1 MVEEAETGEYSRLP
15 DRNIKKGTVMNVTMW
30 RKALNVIPRITKDEW
45 DHLDIISRW
54 LISTRAA
61 VLIMTF
67 ISAGIAGIFALQAG
81 KFNLGYWL
89 ALALGLILAHATNN
103 LFNDYTDF
111 IKGVDKGNYYRAQY
125 GPQPLEH
132 GLLTKRQLLAYAM
145 VTGLLALLAGAVL
158 VYAWGSFALL
168 LLGLGAF
175 FVLFYTFPLK
185 YIALGELAV
194 LIVWGPLMIGGG
206 YYVVAGEW
214 SWTVVLASLPYAL
227 GVTTVIFGKHIDKYE
242 DDRARGIH
250 TLPVLLGEKVSRY
263 VVVIMTALQYLM
275 VTYLVIVGF
284 FTPVMLIVFFALTTF
299 LRQFLPMY
307 RKPKP
312 VEKPADYPADS
323 WPLWFVGASFVH
335 NRRFGLLF
343 LLGLILDTV
352 LKLTIL
358 S

>member
-1 MVEEAETGEYSRLP
+1 
-15 DRNIKKGTVMNVTMW
+15 MNVTMW
-30 RKALNVIPRITKDEW
+30 RKALQVIPRISKEEW
-45 DHLDIISRW
+45 DHLDIISKW
-54 LISTRAA
+54 LISSRAA

-67 ISAGIAGIFALQAG
+67 LSAAIAGIFALQAG
-81 KFNLGYWL
+81 KFDLGLWL
-89 ALALGLILAHATNN
+89 LLALGLILAHATNN
-103 LFNDYTDF
+103 LFNDYTDYVR
-111 IKGVDKGNYYRAQY
+111 GVDKGNYYRAQY

-132 GLLTKRQLLAYAM
+132 GLLTKRQLLTYAL

-158 VYAWGSFALL
+158 VYVRGSLALL

-206 YYVVAGEW
+206 YYVVTGEW
-214 SWTVVLASLPYAL
+214 SWTVVMASLPYAL

-242 DDRARGIH
+242 DDKARGIR
-250 TLPVLLGEKVSRY
+250 TLPVLLGEKASRY
-263 VVVIMTALQYLM
+263 VAIAMTVLQYLM
-275 VTYLVIVGF
+275 VAYLVIVGF
-284 FTPVMLIVFFALTTF
+284 FTPVLLVVFLALPAF
-299 LRQFLPMY
+299 LRMFLPMY
-307 RKPKP
+307 RQPKP
-312 VEKPADYPADS
+312 TERPADYPGDS
-323 WPLWFVGASFVH
+323 WPLWFVGASFLH

-358 S
+358 